1 MRWPISAMETNVA
14 IAIAVVIVIVLV
26 IAAVVFVKY
35 LIDW

>member
-1 MRWPISAMETNVA
+1 MRWPISAMETNV
-14 IAIAVVIVIVLV
+14 AIAVVIVIVLV

>member
-14 IAIAVVIVIVLV
+14 IAVVIVIVIVLV